1 MPFRFLNSTIDDAI
15 PGSDVKTR
23 AHSKASRNCVD
34 TLMHYTRSALES
46 DALSHRLST
55 VAAPAHA
62 LPKLVLA
69 FLLAIV
75 ASQSDLRA
83 QTLAP
88 PTASTPQPAASA
100 SAGTEEETIEPTF
113 ETQKLARTYILDVP
127 APRGQITD
135 RNGEPLAQNRLNYN
149 LAINFPTPL
158 DFSDAQ
164 ALSFAKEKID
174 KTARLIGR
182 KIKIS
187 DDAILRHYHNRG
199 IMPMEIA
206 QNLTQVEYE
215 QIKNEPPPGVIV
227 RPTYVRVYP
236 NGKVAGQIIGYTG
249 KTGRNPDGIV
259 DNHETLWPETEG
271 REGLEQTFNQ
281 MLAGKHGEYK
291 LTFDK
296 DGRKTSEKLITPPE
310 PGFNVVT
317 TIDLRLQQLA
327 EKALE
332 AKAKRGAIVIID
344 PNNGDILALASWPT
358 YDPNLFVPSIS
369 AEQLKTLQDDKD
381 IPLLPRAYRSS
392 YPPGSTFKIAV
403 GIAALESGAVH
414 PDDRYECVP
423 SIQIGNVTFHNWKKG
438 NRGALNFV
446 QALTESC
453 DTWFYQVGIRTGAQ
467 PIIDWA
473 LQLGFGAKCGIPLRG
488 EAEGRVPNDEY
499 MKATHG
505 RRLLNGDIA
514 NMSIG
519 QGDTQVT
526 PLQMA
531 QAMGVVANG
540 GTLYQTRLVQQV
552 QTFDNQI
559 VTAYQVRAKRIL
571 NLSAETLDEVHT
583 GMIDVVNGAGGTAHQ
598 ATLDNAEVAG
608 KTGTAQWGPKNKERT
623 AAWFAGFLPADQPRY
638 AFAALYEGDVGSKV
652 HGGSAAAPMIADV
665 FKEVYKSEK
674 VVSQKQRRA
683 REQPE
688 IRRAEPVEEEDESD

>member
-1 MPFRFLNSTIDDAI
+1 MKSFWETLGILWIAFSIQT
-15 PGSDVKTR
+15 PGSIYAQVL
-23 AHSKASRNCVD
+23 AP
-34 TLMHYTRSALES
+34 SAVP
-46 DALSHRLST
+46 ALS
-55 VAAPAHA
+55 P
-62 LPKLVLA
+62 
-69 FLLAIV
+69 
-75 ASQSDLRA
+75 
-83 QTLAP
+83 
-88 PTASTPQPAASA
+88 TPQA
-100 SAGTEEETIEPTF
+100 EEETIIPTF

-135 RNGEPLAQNRLNYN
+135 RNGEPLAQNRLSYN

-158 DFSDAQ
+158 DFTDAQ
-164 ALSFAKEKID
+164 VLSFAREKID
-174 KTARLIGR
+174 KTARLVGR

-187 DDAILRHYHNRG
+187 DEAILRHYHNRG
-199 IMPMEIA
+199 IMPLQIA
-206 QNLTQVEYE
+206 QNLSQLEYD
-215 QIKNEPPPGVIV
+215 QIKNDPPPGVIV

-271 REGLEQTFNQ
+271 REGLEQTFNE
-281 MLAGKHGEYK
+281 MLTGKHGEYK

-310 PGFNVVT
+310 PGYNVVT
-317 TIDLRLQQLA
+317 TLDLRLQELA

-332 AKAKRGAIVIID
+332 AKAKRGAIVIMD

-369 AEQLKTLQDDKD
+369 AEQLKILQNDPD

-403 GIAALESGAVH
+403 GIAALESQAVQ

-423 SIQIGNVTFHNWKKG
+423 SIQIGNVTFHNWKKA

-453 DTWFYQVGIRTGAQ
+453 DTWFYQVGIKTGAQ

-473 LQLGFGAKCGIPLRG
+473 LQLGFGAKCGVPLRG
-488 EAEGRVPNDEY
+488 EAEGRLPNDEY

-519 QGDTQVT
+519 QGDTQAT

-559 VTAYQVRAKRIL
+559 VTAYQVRAKRTL
-571 NLSAETLDEVHT
+571 NLSSETLDEVHT

-598 ATLDNAEVAG
+598 ASLNNAEVAG

-623 AAWFAGFLPADQPRY
+623 AAWFAGFLPAGQPRY
-638 AFAALYEGDVGSKV
+638 AFAAVYEGDVGSKV
-652 HGGSAAAPMIADV
+652 HGGSAAAPMIADI
-665 FKEVYKSEK
+665 FKEIYKGEK
-674 VVSQKQRRA
+674 VVSQKQRRT

-688 IRRAEPVEEEDESD
+688 IRRAEPVEEDDESD

>member
-1 MPFRFLNSTIDDAI
+1 MRNLWLAVVLFAVSTPIR
-15 PGSDVKTR
+15 G
-23 AHSKASRNCVD
+23 
-34 TLMHYTRSALES
+34 
-46 DALSHRLST
+46 
-55 VAAPAHA
+55 
-62 LPKLVLA
+62 
-69 FLLAIV
+69 
-75 ASQSDLRA
+75 

-88 PTASTPQPAASA
+88 TPAPSASA
-100 SAGTEEETIEPTF
+100 SSEEETIIPTF

-135 RNGEPLAQNRLNYN
+135 RNGAPLAQNRLSYN
-149 LAINFPTPL
+149 LVINFPTPL
-158 DFSDAQ
+158 DFSDTQ
-164 ALSFAKEKID
+164 AVSFARQKID
-174 KTARLIGR
+174 KASDLLGR
-182 KIKIS
+182 KLRIS
-187 DDAILRHYHNRG
+187 DDAILRHYRNRG
-199 IMPMEIA
+199 IMPLEIT
-206 QNLTQVEYE
+206 QNLSQQEYE
-215 QIKNEPPPGVIV
+215 KIKDQLPAGVMV
-227 RPTYVRVYP
+227 RPVYVRIYP

-271 REGLEQTFNQ
+271 REGLEQTFNG
-281 MLAGKHGEYK
+281 MLTGKHGEYK

-310 PGFNVVT
+310 PGYNVVT
-317 TIDLRLQQLA
+317 TLDLRLEQLA

-332 AKAKRGAIVIID
+332 AKAKRGAMVIVE

-369 AEQLKTLQDDKD
+369 AEQLKALQDDPN

-403 GIAALESGAVH
+403 GIAALESHAVY
-414 PDDRYECVP
+414 PDDQYECVP
-423 SIQIGNVTFHNWKKG
+423 SIQIGNVTFHNWKKS

-453 DTWFYQVGIRTGAQ
+453 DTWFYQVGIKTGSA

-473 LQLGFGAKCGIPLRG
+473 LKLGFGAKCGIPLRG
-488 EAEGRVPNDEY
+488 EAEGRIPNDQY

-505 RRLLNGDIA
+505 RKLLNGDIA

-519 QGDTQVT
+519 QGDIQVT

-552 QTFDNQI
+552 QTFDGQI
-559 VTAYQVRAKRIL
+559 VTAYQVRAKRTL
-571 NLSAETLDEVHT
+571 DFSSETLDQVRT
-583 GMIDVVNGAGGTAHQ
+583 GMIDVVNGGGGTAHQ
-598 ATLDNAEVAG
+598 ASLDNVEVAG

-623 AAWFAGFLPADQPRY
+623 AAWFSGFLPADQPRY
-638 AFAALYEGDVGSKV
+638 AFAAVYEGDVGSKV

-665 FKEVYKSEK
+665 FKDIYQGEK
-674 VVSQKQRRA
+674 VVRQQRPA

-688 IRRAEPVEEEDESD
+688 VRRAEPVEEDDQSD